1 MQLHYKRLTYNEC
14 WVLVFLCFYLAFLV
28 FHVCKFSYYKK
39 TNKATTTA
47 TPLTKQYFRLELI
60 GLNLTDIT
68 WPEISKFLPSFAKFN
83 SAYSSIVFRTML
95 GRYSLPVIQF
105 SLMLLGWGI
114 WTPSMLNLLC
124 FAFKISFSRSS
135 WLGLIGKSNFCANIT
150 FSIKFALRALLPM
163 EHLLEEG
170 TFEDRQLSIFVIFR
184 LWNTLLKSWKSIL
197 QPYNTATFTRRRR
210 LPQQVAKFLT
220 PYHPTMHC
228 GKT

>member
-1 MQLHYKRLTYNEC
+1 MNVESLYFY
-14 WVLVFLCFYLAFLV
+14 VFYLAFLV

-39 TNKATTTA
+39 TSKTTTTTTT

-105 SLMLLGWGI
+105 SLMMLGWGI
-114 WTPSMLNLLC
+114 WTPSTLNLLC

-150 FSIKFALRALLPM
+150 FSIKFALRALLPI
-163 EHLLEEG
+163 G
-170 TFEDRQLSIFVIFR
+170 TPPWRRYFR
-184 LWNTLLKSWKSIL
+184 RSSTFHFCYFSSVKYIVKELKEYITAL
-197 QPYNTATFTRRRR
+197 Q
-210 LPQQVAKFLT
+210 
-220 PYHPTMHC
+220 HC
-228 GKT
+228 NIY

>member
-1 MQLHYKRLTYNEC
+1 MLSPC
-14 WVLVFLCFYLAFLV
+14 IFVFYLAFLV

-39 TNKATTTA
+39 TNKTTTTTT
-47 TPLTKQYFRLELI
+47 TPLTNQYFRLEVI

-68 WPEISKFLPSFAKFN
+68 WPENSKFLPSFGAFFAKFN
-83 SAYSSIVFRTML
+83 SAYSSIVFRTIL

-135 WLGLIGKSNFCANIT
+135 WLGLN
-150 FSIKFALRALLPM
+150 LLYGHCCQSD
-163 EHLLEEG
+163 HLVEEG
-170 TFEDRQLSIFVIFR
+170 TFEDRQLSIFVILR

-220 PYHPTMHC
+220 PYHPTTHC
-228 GKT
+228 GKTQLQ